1 MSNSSSLCFWV
12 ALPDTWPAK
21 TLEDKG
27 ASVPFFNGENVNKS
41 LFLLL
46 FSCLFLSWHASAAQ
60 PTYAV
65 RDVIAYP
72 DCKLSRGMRVNPYSY
87 VSCYENK
94 FVRYK
99 DFSTKSCYMDSDEF
113 GLRIMCNTDSSS
125 FPKIQTVW
133 FRHDTAKCPA
143 DYEMI
148 EDGDGVTCEPIVPA
162 CEYGENPDG
171 TCMDACQFKKSID
184 ETKLLQWLAY
194 VYGEQVTGACYGDFG
209 ATRCELERIP
219 SDTTLCTG
227 VDSGEWTQNTICHG
241 TFQFKGNQCEGGT
254 LFWGKDG
261 PDTPII
267 PDDPIHYPDD
277 PTGDIEDPSVLPDD
291 STNTVNPPDTDSE
304 PDVEEPDTD
313 ESTDT
318 AVLKAITGM
327 NKDVNKALNDMNIDI
342 NQASADVQNQI
353 IALNASM
360 VTNTQA
366 IQKQQIND
374 NKIYE
379 NTKAL
384 IQQANADIT
393 TAMNKNTNA
402 VNGVGDDVE
411 KIAGAMDGIADEVS
425 GISDTL
431 DGIANTDTSGAGTGG
446 TCIESQ
452 SCTGFYE
459 SGYPDGLGG
468 LVSGQLDDLKH
479 NTIDNFVNSFG
490 DLDLSSAKRPSF
502 VLPVPFFGDFSFEEQ
517 ISFDWV
523 FGFIRAV
530 LIMTSVFAARRI
542 IFGG

>member
-46 FSCLFLSWHASAAQ
+46 FSCLFLSLNASAVQ
-60 PTYAV
+60 PTYSAS
-65 RDVIAYP
+65 DVAAYP
-72 DCKLSRGMRVNPYSY
+72 NCNLSLGKRVNPYSY

-94 FVRYK
+94 FVNYK
-99 DFSTKSCYMDSDEF
+99 DFYTKSCSIESSKFSLM
-113 GLRIMCNTDSSS
+113 IICNTTSPSYPRYHAAT
-125 FPKIQTVW
+125 FLH
-133 FRHDTAKCPA
+133 RTAKCPA
-143 DYEMI
+143 DHERI
-148 EDGDGVTCEPIVPA
+148 EDGDGYTCEPIVPA

-267 PDDPIHYPDD
+267 PDDPIHDPDD
-277 PTGDIEDPSVLPDD
+277 PTGDIEDPSVLPDG

-304 PDVEEPDTD
+304 ADVEDPDTD

-374 NKIYE
+374 NKIYN

-402 VNGVGDDVE
+402 INGVGDDVE
-411 KIAGAMDGIADEVS
+411 IIAGAMDGIADEVS

>member
-1 MSNSSSLCFWV
+1 M
-12 ALPDTWPAK
+12 
-21 TLEDKG
+21 
-27 ASVPFFNGENVNKS
+27 NKS

-46 FSCLFLSWHASAAQ
+46 FSCLFLSLNASAVQ
-60 PTYAV
+60 PTYSAS
-65 RDVIAYP
+65 DVAAYP
-72 DCKLSRGMRVNPYSY
+72 NCNLSLGKRVNPYSY

-94 FVRYK
+94 FVNYK
-99 DFSTKSCYMDSDEF
+99 DFYTKSCSIESSKFSLM
-113 GLRIMCNTDSSS
+113 IICNTTSPSYPRYHAAT
-125 FPKIQTVW
+125 FLH
-133 FRHDTAKCPA
+133 RTAKCPA
-143 DYEMI
+143 DHERI
-148 EDGDGVTCEPIVPA
+148 EDGDGYTCEPIVPA

-267 PDDPIHYPDD
+267 PDDPIHDPDD
-277 PTGDIEDPSVLPDD
+277 PTGDIEDPSVLPDG

-431 DGIANTDTSGAGTGG
+431 NGIANTDTSGAGTGG

>member
-46 FSCLFLSWHASAAQ
+46 FSCLFLSLNASAVQ
-60 PTYAV
+60 PTYSAS
-65 RDVIAYP
+65 DVAAYP
-72 DCKLSRGMRVNPYSY
+72 NCNLSLGKRVNPYSY

-94 FVRYK
+94 FVNYK
-99 DFSTKSCYMDSDEF
+99 DFYTKSCSIESSKFSLM
-113 GLRIMCNTDSSS
+113 IICNTTSPSYPRYHAAT
-125 FPKIQTVW
+125 FLH
-133 FRHDTAKCPA
+133 RTAKCPA
-143 DYEMI
+143 DHERI
-148 EDGDGVTCEPIVPA
+148 EDGDGYTCEPIVPA

-184 ETKLLQWLAY
+184 DTKLLQWLAY

-261 PDTPII
+261 PETPII
-267 PDDPIHYPDD
+267 PDDPIHDPDD
-277 PTGDIEDPSVLPDD
+277 PTGDIEDPSVLPDG
-291 STNTVNPPDTDSE
+291 STNTVNPPDTDGE

-342 NQASADVQNQI
+342 NQSSADVQNQI